1 MEHILDLEK
10 QKEALNAIF
19 LKIKESNTI
28 LFLGAGASVGEKRYL
43 SKEII
48 EYYES
53 KIGKQFKESN
63 ITKWL
68 DILSADDS
76 FSRTN
81 FDNFVQELLL
91 KLTVTDA
98 HRIVAEIPWREIITT
113 NYDLLI
119 ERAFDKINSST
130 QRIYDLKPIRNQKQY
145 NYRESNTE
153 VRYIKLN
160 GCISDKS
167 LYPLAFSTDDFR
179 KLSSFYKL
187 ILNDLKNISH
197 EIQFLSM
204 GYSFTDDFGKEL
216 LDKFDSFNFRDK
228 RWIFNVDPYPNDNAY
243 SYYTKNKI
251 CIIKCSFQEFF
262 NKYKDWETK
271 NADIVVKKKG
281 LFLSSSRDSQIS
293 APPQLLLNLDGI
305 VKQLNTQTSERF
317 IKDEE
322 YYKGEEPNFGVITR
336 GLDVIKTKFI
346 KSFIEDIMKVVNDK
360 KGTFVPVFFISGEFG
375 IGKSTFTLRLIY
387 ELERQADLDLVAFEI
402 IDFNKTRKEHLIDL
416 IKTMKAKNF
425 IFFCDE
431 IEIES
436 YFKSLI
442 EIQRDISIEQFQ
454 DCNIFFIAPI
464 RENILEK
471 FKLNRTV
478 PNSHELR
485 ISGEFTGD
493 EIEEL
498 LEKLKKVNLVNFR
511 DAGEKKR
518 MVSKIMKEYNS
529 DSFVALMAS
538 ITSGR
543 HENDL
548 IDCYNQLS
556 KEAQQAFLYTAL
568 LHKHKLLMPASWLK
582 QNIKMDWDEFI
593 SKIVRAEGKGILIQ
607 ENIPSHGTQPDLYFK
622 TKHPLIAERLVNRFI
637 PNKDKQ
643 FQFYEQML
651 KQIEFG
657 QTSSYLAN
665 NLLKALSRNSEYN
678 SAQIDKLFD
687 AGYTKLS
694 EDPYF
699 LLNYAINL
707 QSRKTK
713 TSVKK
718 AIDYILYAESLLDYR
733 NHRFIHRRAVLNFE
747 LAKIYFTEEKQLNFT
762 NFYIKEAEDLFV
774 LKQLLDPFS
783 AFSYV
788 DYIKLIVWQLENI
801 DYDDE
806 DVMQKQILI
815 EDLFDLANRTVT
827 DDLDRID
834 NLQTV
839 YASYLNQRTD
849 NKDYLQYLDELYQ
862 NSRMRPYACI
872 LLYNYHLQNDEIEKC
887 DLYISEMEFMQEN
900 FEVIKFLFKIYG
912 RNLHDVNTRVKLL
925 RIARENT
932 QLEKDNPLRFY
943 YFKFMAESYNF
954 NYYEGKNCL
963 SKIQTKYHNLNP
975 EFHYEWKD
983 QNGEVLIFDAIVV
996 NNSGEKFKA
1005 IKISNIQLTARLIKG
1020 NYDKFA
1026 IGSTVKVKLHFYLYG
1041 LMAEIIQT
1049 PPTGSRIMA

>member
-1 MEHILDLEK
+1 MEHILDIDK
-10 QKEALNAIF
+10 QAEELNAIF

-43 SKEII
+43 SKEVI

-53 KIGKQFKESN
+53 KIGKQLNESN

-76 FSRTN
+76 FSRTH
-81 FDNFVQELLL
+81 FDNFVHELLQ
-91 KLTVTDA
+91 KLIVTEA
-98 HRIVAEIPWREIITT
+98 HRVMAGIPWREIITT

-119 ERAFDKINSST
+119 ERAFDEITASS
-130 QRIYDLKPIRNQKQY
+130 QKIYDIKPIRNQKQY

-160 GCISDKS
+160 GCVSDKS
-167 LYPLAFSTDDFR
+167 LYPLAFSSDDFR
-179 KLSSFYKL
+179 KLGSFYKL
-187 ILNDLKNISH
+187 VLNDLKNISYD
-197 EIQFLSM
+197 IQFLSI

-216 LDKFDSFNFRDK
+216 LDKFDSYNFRDK
-228 RWIFNVDPYPNDNAY
+228 RWILNVDPYPNENSL
-243 SYYTKNKI
+243 SYYKKNKI
-251 CIIKCSFQEFF
+251 CIIKSSFQDFF
-262 NKYKDWETK
+262 LKYKEWETK

-281 LFLSSSRDSQIS
+281 LSLSSSKDYHIS
-293 APPQLLLNLDGI
+293 AAPQLLLSLDGI
-305 VKQLNTQTSERF
+305 VKQLNTHTRERF
-317 IKDEE
+317 IKEEE
-322 YYKGEEPNFGVITR
+322 YYKGDEPNFGVITR
-336 GLDVIKTKFI
+336 GLDVIKTKFTHTFTEEI
-346 KSFIEDIMKVVNDK
+346 QKVVNEKD
-360 KGTFVPVFFISGEFG
+360 GAFVPVFFISGDFG

-387 ELERQADLDLVAFEI
+387 EFEKQTDLDLVAFEI
-402 IDFNKTRKEHLIDL
+402 VDFNRARKEHLIDL

-454 DCNIFFIAPI
+454 DCNIFFVAPI

-471 FKLNRTV
+471 FKLNRSV
-478 PNSHELR
+478 PNSHELK
-485 ISGEFTGD
+485 ISGEFTIE
-493 EIEEL
+493 EIEDL
-498 LEKLKKVNLVNFR
+498 LEKLKKSSLIDFR
-511 DAGEKKR
+511 DASEKKR
-518 MVSKIMKEYNS
+518 LVSKIMKEYNS
-529 DSFVALMAS
+529 DSFVALMSS

-568 LHKHKLLMPASWLK
+568 LHRHKLLMPASWLK

-593 SKIVRAEGKGILIQ
+593 AKIIKAEGKGILIQ
-607 ENIPSHGTQPDLYFK
+607 EFVTSHGTQPDLYFR
-622 TKHPLIAERLVNRFI
+622 TKHSLIADRLVDRFL

-651 KQIEFG
+651 KQIENG
-657 QTSSYLAN
+657 QTNSYLAN
-665 NLLKALSRNSEYN
+665 NLLRALGRLREYN
-678 SAQIDKLFD
+678 NTQIDKLYD

-707 QSRKTK
+707 QNRKTK

-718 AIDYILYAESLLDYR
+718 AIEHILYAEGLLDYR
-733 NHRFIHRRAVLNFE
+733 NHRFIHRRAALNFE
-747 LAKIYFTEEKQLNFT
+747 LAKLFFAEESQLNYT
-762 NFYIKEAEDLFV
+762 LFYLKEAEELFV

-801 DYDDE
+801 EYDIE
-806 DVMQKQILI
+806 DVMQQQILI

-827 DDLDRID
+827 DNIDRID
-834 NLQTV
+834 SLQTL
-839 YASYLNQRTD
+839 YANYLNKRTD
-849 NKDYLQYLDELYQ
+849 NKDYKQYLDELYQ
-862 NSRMRPYACI
+862 TARLRPYACI
-872 LLYNYHLQNDEIEKC
+872 LLHNYHLQKEEFEKC
-887 DLYISEMEFMQEN
+887 DFYIDEMEYMQEN
-900 FEVIKFLFKIYG
+900 FEVVKFLFKIYG
-912 RNLHDVNTRVKLL
+912 RNLHDANTRIKLL
-925 RIARENT
+925 RLGRENT
-932 QLEKDNPLRFY
+932 QLEKDNPLRYY
-943 YFKFMAESYNF
+943 YFQFMAESYNF
-954 NYYEGKNCL
+954 NYYDGKNYL
-963 SKIQTKYHNLNP
+963 NNIQTKYHNLNP

-983 QNGEVLIFDAIVV
+983 TDGEVLIFDATVIK
-996 NNSGEKFKA
+996 NSGERFKA
-1005 IKISNIQLTARLIKG
+1005 IKISPIQLTARLVKG
-1020 NYDKFA
+1020 TYDKFA
-1026 IGSTVKVKLHFYLYG
+1026 VGAAVKVKLHFYLYG
-1041 LMAEIIQT
+1041 VMAEIIQLT
-1049 PPTGSRIMA
+1049 EEIEE

>member
-1 MEHILDLEK
+1 MEHILDIEK
-10 QKEALNAIF
+10 QEEALNAIF

-43 SKEII
+43 SKELID
-48 EYYES
+48 YYES
-53 KIGKQFKESN
+53 KISKKLNEPN

-76 FSRTN
+76 FSRTH
-81 FDNFVQELLL
+81 FDNFVHELLQ

-98 HRIVAEIPWREIITT
+98 HRIMAGIPWREIITT
-113 NYDLLI
+113 NYDLLV
-119 ERAFDKINSST
+119 ERAFDEIISSS
-130 QRIYDLKPIRNQKQY
+130 QKIYDIIPIRNQKQY
-145 NYRESNTE
+145 NYREANTE

-167 LYPLAFSTDDFR
+167 LYPLAFTTDDFK
-179 KLSSFYKL
+179 KLNSFYKL
-187 ILNDLKNISH
+187 VLNDLKNISH

-216 LDKFDSFNFRDK
+216 LEKFDSYNFRDK
-228 RWIFNVDPYPNDNAY
+228 RWIFNVDPFPNENTLAY
-243 SYYTKNKI
+243 YKKNKI
-251 CIIKCSFQEFF
+251 CIIKCSFQDFF
-262 NKYKDWETK
+262 LKYKEWETK
-271 NADIVVKKKG
+271 NADIVAKKKG
-281 LFLSSSRDSQIS
+281 LSLSSSQDFHIS
-293 APPQLLLNLDGI
+293 APPQLLLSLDGI
-305 VKQLNTQTSERF
+305 VKQLNTHTKDRI
-317 IKDEE
+317 IKEEE
-322 YYKGEEPNFGVITR
+322 YYKGDEPNFGVITR
-336 GLDVIKTKFI
+336 GLDVIKTKFT
-346 KSFIEDIMKVVNDK
+346 KSFTDEILKVVNDK
-360 KGTFVPVFFISGEFG
+360 KGTFVPVFFISGDFG

-387 ELERQADLDLVAFEI
+387 ELEKQTDLDLVAFEI
-402 IDFNKTRKEHLIDL
+402 VDFNKARKEHLIGL

-431 IEIES
+431 IEVES
-436 YFKSLI
+436 YFKALI

-478 PNSHELR
+478 PNSHELK
-485 ISGEFTGD
+485 ISGEFTAD
-493 EIEEL
+493 EIEDL
-498 LEKLKKVNLVNFR
+498 LEKLKKANLIDFR
-511 DAGEKKR
+511 DASEKKQL
-518 MVSKIMKEYNS
+518 VSKIMREYNS

-556 KEAQQAFLYTAL
+556 KEAKQAFLFTAL

-607 ENIPSHGTQPDLYFK
+607 EYVPSHGTQPDLYFK
-622 TKHPLIAERLVNRFI
+622 TKHPLIAERLVNWFI

-643 FQFYEQML
+643 YKFYEQML

-665 NLLKALSRNSEYN
+665 NLLKALSRNNEYN
-678 SAQIDKLFD
+678 STQINKLYD

-707 QSRKTK
+707 QSRKTIS
-713 TSVKK
+713 SVKK
-718 AIDYILYAESLLDYR
+718 AIDYVLYAESLLDFR

-747 LAKIYFTEEKQLNFT
+747 LAKLYLAEENQLNYT
-762 NFYIKEAEDLFV
+762 HFYIKEAEELFI
-774 LKQLLDPFS
+774 LKQLLDPFT

-801 DYDDE
+801 EYDTEDE
-806 DVMQKQILI
+806 IQKQILI

-827 DDLDRID
+827 DELERID
-834 NLQTV
+834 SLQTI
-839 YASYLNQRTD
+839 YANYLKRRTD
-849 NKDYLQYLDELYQ
+849 NKDYKQYLDELYQ
-862 NSRMRPYACI
+862 NIRLRPYACI
-872 LLYNYHLQNDEIEKC
+872 LLYNYHLQREEFEKC
-887 DLYISEMEFMQEN
+887 DSYISEMEYMQEN
-900 FEVIKFLFKIYG
+900 FEVVKFLFKIYG
-912 RNLHDVNTRVKLL
+912 RNLHDANTRVKLF
-925 RIARENT
+925 RMAKENS
-932 QLEKDNPLRFY
+932 QLENDNPLRFY
-943 YFKFMAESYNF
+943 FFKFMAESYNF

-963 SKIQTKYHNLNP
+963 SNIQNKYHKLNP

-983 QNGEVLIFDAIVV
+983 ANGEVLVFDAIVV
-996 NNSGEKFKA
+996 KNSGERFKA
-1005 IKISNIQLTARLIKG
+1005 IKISNIQLTTRLIKG
-1020 NYDKFA
+1020 NYDKYA
-1026 IGSTVKVKLHFYLYG
+1026 VGSAVKVKLHFYLYG

-1049 PPTGSRIMA
+1049 IENNEG

>member
-1 MEHILDLEK
+1 MEHILDIEK
-10 QKEALNAIF
+10 QDEALNAIF

-43 SKEII
+43 SKELI

-53 KIGKQFKESN
+53 KINKKLNEPN

-76 FSRTN
+76 FSRTH
-81 FDNFVQELLL
+81 FDNFVQELLQ
-91 KLTVTDA
+91 KLSITDA
-98 HRIVAEIPWREIITT
+98 HRIMAGIPWREIITT
-113 NYDLLI
+113 NYDLLV
-119 ERAFDKINSST
+119 ERAFDEIMSSS
-130 QRIYDLKPIRNQKQY
+130 QKIYDIKSIRNQKQY
-145 NYRESNTE
+145 NYREANTE

-167 LYPLAFSTDDFR
+167 LYPLAFTTDDFR
-179 KLSSFYKL
+179 KLNSFYKL
-187 ILNDLKNISH
+187 VLNDLKNISH

-216 LDKFDSFNFRDK
+216 LEKFDSYNFRDK
-228 RWIFNVDPYPNDNAY
+228 RWIFNVDPFPNENALA
-243 SYYTKNKI
+243 YYKKNKI
-251 CIIKCSFQEFF
+251 CIIKCSFQDFF
-262 NKYKDWETK
+262 LKYKEWETK
-271 NADIVVKKKG
+271 NADIVVRKKG
-281 LFLSSSRDSQIS
+281 LSLSSSQDFHIS
-293 APPQLLLNLDGI
+293 APPQLLLSLDGI
-305 VKQLNTQTSERF
+305 VKQLNAHTRERF
-317 IKDEE
+317 IKEEE
-322 YYKGEEPNFGVITR
+322 YYKGDEPNFGVITR
-336 GLDVIKTKFI
+336 GLDVIKTKFTQ
-346 KSFIEDIMKVVNDK
+346 SFTEEILKVVNDK
-360 KGTFVPVFFISGEFG
+360 KGTFVPVFFISGDFG

-387 ELERQADLDLVAFEI
+387 ELEKQVDLDLVAFEI
-402 IDFNKTRKEHLIDL
+402 VDFNKTRKEHLIDL

-431 IEIES
+431 IEVES
-436 YFKSLI
+436 YFKALI

-478 PNSHELR
+478 QNSHELK
-485 ISGEFTGD
+485 ISGEFTAD
-493 EIEEL
+493 EIEDL
-498 LEKLKKVNLVNFR
+498 LEKLKKANLIDFR
-511 DAGEKKR
+511 DASEKKR
-518 MVSKIMKEYNS
+518 LVSKIMREYNS

-543 HENDL
+543 HQNDL

-593 SKIVRAEGKGILIQ
+593 TKIVKAEGKGILIQ
-607 ENIPSHGTQPDLYFK
+607 EFVPSHGTQPDLYFK

-643 FQFYEQML
+643 YQFYEQML
-651 KQIEFG
+651 KQIEYG

-665 NLLKALSRNSEYN
+665 NLLKALGRNNEYN
-678 SAQIDKLFD
+678 NTQIDKLYD

-713 TSVKK
+713 SSVKK
-718 AIDYILYAESLLDYR
+718 AIDYILYAESLLDFR

-747 LAKIYFTEEKQLNFT
+747 LAKLYFAEENQLNYT
-762 NFYIKEAEDLFV
+762 HFYIKEAEDLFI

-801 DYDDE
+801 EYDIEDE
-806 DVMQKQILI
+806 MQKQILI

-827 DDLDRID
+827 DDLERID
-834 NLQTV
+834 SLQTI
-839 YASYLNQRTD
+839 YANYLNERTD
-849 NKDYLQYLDELYQ
+849 NKDYKQYLDELYQ
-862 NSRMRPYACI
+862 NARLRPYACI
-872 LLYNYHLQNDEIEKC
+872 LLHNYHLQNEEFEKC
-887 DLYISEMEFMQEN
+887 DSYISEMEYMQEN
-900 FEVIKFLFKIYG
+900 FEVVKFLFKIYG
-912 RNLHDVNTRVKLL
+912 RNLHDANTRVKLL
-925 RIARENT
+925 RMARENT

-954 NYYEGKNCL
+954 NYFDGKNCL
-963 SKIQTKYHNLNP
+963 NNIQNKYHNLNP

-983 QNGEVLIFDAIVV
+983 PNGEVLIFDAIVV
-996 NNSGEKFKA
+996 KNPSERFKA
-1005 IKISNIQLTARLIKG
+1005 IKISNIQLTARLVKG
-1020 NYDKFA
+1020 NYDKYVA
-1026 IGSTVKVKLHFYLYG
+1026 GSTVKVKLHFYLYG

-1049 PPTGSRIMA
+1049 TENSEE

>member
-1 MEHILDLEK
+1 MEHILDIEK
-10 QKEALNAIF
+10 QEEDLNAIF
-19 LKIKESNTI
+19 LNIKQSNTI

-48 EYYES
+48 EFYES
-53 KIGKQFKESN
+53 HIGKELNEPN

-76 FSRTN
+76 FRRTH
-81 FDNFVQELLL
+81 FDNFVQDLLQ
-91 KLTVTDA
+91 KLTVSEA
-98 HRIVAEIPWREIITT
+98 HKVMASIPWREIITT

-119 ERAFDKINSST
+119 ERAFDAIMDSS
-130 QRIYDLKPIRNQKQY
+130 QKIYDLKPVKNQKQY

-187 ILNDLKNISH
+187 VLNDLKNISH
-197 EIQFLSM
+197 DIQFLSM

-216 LDKFDSFNFRDK
+216 LDKFDSYNFRDK
-228 RWIFNVDPYPNDNAY
+228 RWIFNVDPFPNENTLAY
-243 SYYTKNKI
+243 YKKNKI
-251 CIIKCSFQEFF
+251 CIVKCSFQDFF
-262 NKYKDWETK
+262 LKYKEWETK

-281 LFLSSSRDSQIS
+281 LSLLSSKDSHIS
-293 APPQLLLNLDGI
+293 APPQLLLSLDGI
-305 VKQLNTQTSERF
+305 VKQLNTHTRERF
-317 IKDEE
+317 IKEEE
-322 YYKGEEPNFGVITR
+322 YYKGDEPNFGVITR
-336 GLDVIKTKFI
+336 GLDVTKTNFTQ
-346 KSFIEDIMKVVNDK
+346 SFTDEILKVVNDK
-360 KGTFVPVFFISGEFG
+360 KGTFVPIFFISGDFG

-387 ELERQADLDLVAFEI
+387 ELEKQTDLDLVSFEI
-402 IDFNKTRKEHLIDL
+402 VDFNRARKEHLIEL

-431 IEIES
+431 IEVES

-464 RENILEK
+464 RVNILEK
-471 FKLNRTV
+471 FRLNRTV
-478 PNSHELR
+478 PNSYELR
-485 ISGEFTGD
+485 ISGEFTTE
-493 EIEEL
+493 EIEDL
-498 LEKLKKVNLVNFR
+498 LEKLKKTNLIDFR
-511 DAGEKKR
+511 DASEKKR
-518 MVSKIMKEYNS
+518 LVSKIMKEYNS

-593 SKIVRAEGKGILIQ
+593 TRIVKAEGKGILIQ
-607 ENIPSHGTQPDLYFK
+607 EYVSAHGTQPDLYFK

-651 KQIEFG
+651 KQIENG
-657 QTSSYLAN
+657 QTNSYLAN
-665 NLLKALSRNSEYN
+665 NLLKALGKNSDYN
-678 SAQIDKLFD
+678 NTQIDKLYD

-694 EDPYF
+694 DDPYF

-707 QSRKTK
+707 QNRRTK
-713 TSVKK
+713 TTVKK
-718 AIDYILYAESLLDYR
+718 AIGFILYAEGLLDYR

-747 LAKIYFTEEKQLNFT
+747 LAKLYFSEETQLIYT
-762 NFYIKEAEDLFV
+762 NIYIKEAQDLFV

-788 DYIKLIVWQLENI
+788 DYIKLIIWQLENI
-801 DYDDE
+801 DYEIE
-806 DVMQKQILI
+806 DVMQKKILI

-827 DDLDRID
+827 DNLDRID
-834 NLQTV
+834 SLQTL
-839 YASYLNQRTD
+839 YANYLNHNND
-849 NKDYLQYLDELYQ
+849 NKDYKQYLDELYE
-862 NSRMRPYACI
+862 NVRLRPYACI
-872 LLYNYHLQNDEIEKC
+872 LLHNYHLSKEEFEKC
-887 DLYISEMEFMQEN
+887 DFYVSEMEFMQEN
-900 FEVIKFLFKIYG
+900 FEVVKFLFKIYG
-912 RNLHDVNTRVKLL
+912 RYLHEANTRVKLL
-925 RIARENT
+925 RMARENIN
-932 QLEKDNPLRFY
+932 LEKEFPLRFY
-943 YFKFMAESYNF
+943 FFKFIAETYNF
-954 NYYEGKNCL
+954 NYNDGKNYL
-963 SKIQTKYHNLNP
+963 RNIKHRYHNLHP

-983 QNGEVLIFDAIVV
+983 PDGEIMLFDAIVV
-996 NNSGEKFKA
+996 KKSAERFKA
-1005 IKISNIQLTARLIKG
+1005 IKISNIQLTAKLIKG
-1020 NYDKFA
+1020 NYDKFSV
-1026 IGSTVKVKLHFYLYG
+1026 GSKVKVKLHFYLYG
-1041 LMAEIIQT
+1041 LMAEIVQT
-1049 PPTGSRIMA
+1049 TDNNSE

>member
-1 MEHILDLEK
+1 MDHILDIEK
-10 QKEALNAIF
+10 QAGELNAIF

-53 KIGKQFKESN
+53 KIGKHLRESN

-76 FSRTN
+76 FSRTD
-81 FDNFVQELLL
+81 FDNFVQDLLQ
-91 KLTVTDA
+91 KLTVTESHKVMA
-98 HRIVAEIPWREIITT
+98 GIPWREIITT

-119 ERAFDKINSST
+119 ERAFDEITASS
-130 QRIYDLKPIRNQKQY
+130 QKVYDLKPIRSQKQY

-153 VRYIKLN
+153 VRFVKLN

-167 LYPLAFSTDDFR
+167 LYPLAFSSDDFR

-187 ILNDLKNISH
+187 VLNDLKNISH
-197 EIQFLSM
+197 DIQFLSM

-216 LDKFDSFNFRDK
+216 LDKFDSYNFRDK
-228 RWIFNVDPYPNDNAY
+228 RWILNVDPFPNENALA
-243 SYYTKNKI
+243 YYKKNKI
-251 CIIKCSFQEFF
+251 CIIKCSFQDFF
-262 NKYKDWETK
+262 LKYKEWETN

-281 LFLSSSRDSQIS
+281 LSLSNSKDHHIS
-293 APPQLLLNLDGI
+293 VAPQLLLSLDGI
-305 VKQLNTQTSERF
+305 VKQLNTHTRERF
-317 IKDEE
+317 IKEEE
-322 YYKGEEPNFGVITR
+322 YYKGDEPNFGVITR
-336 GLDVIKTKFI
+336 GLDVIKTKFTQTFTEEI
-346 KSFIEDIMKVVNDK
+346 QKVVNDK
-360 KGTFVPVFFISGEFG
+360 KGTFIPIFFISGDFG

-387 ELERQADLDLVAFEI
+387 ELEKQADLDLVAFEI
-402 IDFNKTRKEHLIDL
+402 VDFNKARKEHLIEL

-471 FKLNRTV
+471 FKLNRSV
-478 PNSHELR
+478 PNSHELK
-485 ISGEFTGD
+485 ISGEFTTE
-493 EIEEL
+493 EIEDL
-498 LEKLKKVNLVNFR
+498 LEKLKKSNLIDFR
-511 DAGEKKR
+511 DASEKKR
-518 MVSKIMKEYNS
+518 LVSKIMQEYNS

-548 IDCYNQLS
+548 IHCYNQLS

-593 SKIVRAEGKGILIQ
+593 VKIIKAEGKGILIQ
-607 ENIPSHGTQPDLYFK
+607 ESVPSHGAQPDLYFK

-651 KQIEFG
+651 KQIEYG
-657 QTSSYLAN
+657 QTTSYLAS

-678 SAQIDKLFD
+678 NTQIDKLYD

-694 EDPYF
+694 DDPYF

-713 TSVKK
+713 ASVKK
-718 AIDYILYAESLLDYR
+718 AIDHIIYAEGLLDYR
-733 NHRFIHRRAVLNFE
+733 NHRFIYRRAVLNFE
-747 LAKIYFTEEKQLNFT
+747 LAKLYFEEENHLNYT
-762 NFYIKEAEDLFV
+762 IFYIKEAEDLFI
-774 LKQLLDPFS
+774 LKQLHDPFS

-788 DYIKLIVWQLENI
+788 DYIKLIIWQLEYI
-801 DYDDE
+801 EYDIE

-815 EDLFDLANRTVT
+815 EDMFDLANRTVT

-834 NLQTV
+834 NLQTS
-839 YASYLNQRTD
+839 YAEYLNKRID
-849 NKDYLQYLDELYQ
+849 NKEYKQYLDELYQ
-862 NSRMRPYACI
+862 NARLRPYACI
-872 LLYNYHLQNDEIEKC
+872 LLYNYYFQKEEFEKC
-887 DLYISEMEFMQEN
+887 GLYFSEMESMQDN

-912 RNLHDVNTRVKLL
+912 RNLHYANTRVKLL
-925 RIARENT
+925 RLSRENT

-943 YFKFMAESYNF
+943 YFKFIAESYNF
-954 NYYEGKNCL
+954 NYYEGKNFL
-963 SKIQTKYHNLNP
+963 NNIKTKYHNLNP

-983 QNGEVLIFDAIVV
+983 AEGEVLIFDAIVV
-996 NNSGEKFKA
+996 KKSGERFKA
-1005 IKISNIQLTARLIKG
+1005 IKISSIQLTAKLVKG
-1020 NYDKFA
+1020 SYDKFA
-1026 IGSTVKVKLHFYLYG
+1026 VGTAVKVKLHFYLYG
-1041 LMAEIIQT
+1041 LMAEIIQM
-1049 PPTGSRIMA
+1049 PENEEK